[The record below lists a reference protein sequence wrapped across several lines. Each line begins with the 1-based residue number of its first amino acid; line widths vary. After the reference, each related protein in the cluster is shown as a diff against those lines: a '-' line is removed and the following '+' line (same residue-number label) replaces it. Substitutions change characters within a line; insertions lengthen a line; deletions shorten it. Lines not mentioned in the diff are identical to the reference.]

1 MLQPVSYDRLVRPPP
16 LRLPCP
22 RAYHAF
28 MSDEYDDENFSS
40 DDEYGEGGI
49 PADLEADIEERINQ
63 AAEDRAHELYNDPSP
78 RSGGCL
84 LILALPVLGLWLLR

>member
-1 MLQPVSYDRLVRPPP
+1 
-16 LRLPCP
+16 
-22 RAYHAF
+22 
-28 MSDEYDDENFSS
+28 MSDDYDDENFNS

-63 AAEDRAHELYNDPSP
+63 AADDRLHDLHVDSGP

-84 LILALPVLGLWLLR
+84 LILALPLLSLWLLR

>member
-1 MLQPVSYDRLVRPPP
+1 
-16 LRLPCP
+16 
-22 RAYHAF
+22 
-28 MSDEYDDENFSS
+28 MSDEYDDVDNDEDFR

-63 AAEDRAHELYNDPSP
+63 TAEDRLHDLHADSGP

-84 LILALPVLGLWLLR
+84 LILALPVLGLWLMR

>member
-1 MLQPVSYDRLVRPPP
+1 
-16 LRLPCP
+16 
-22 RAYHAF
+22 
-28 MSDEYDDENFSS
+28 MSDDYDDENFRP

-63 AAEDRAHELYNDPSP
+63 AADDRQHALHADSGP

-84 LILALPVLGLWLLR
+84 LILALPLLSLWLLR

>member
-1 MLQPVSYDRLVRPPP
+1 MTDRP
-16 LRLPCP
+16 LAPHPAAGITCR
-22 RAYHAF
+22 
-28 MSDEYDDENFSS
+28 MSDDYDDENFRS

-63 AAEDRAHELYNDPSP
+63 SADDRLHALHADSGP

-84 LILALPVLGLWLLR
+84 LILALPLLSLWLLR

>member
-1 MLQPVSYDRLVRPPP
+1 
-16 LRLPCP
+16 
-22 RAYHAF
+22 
-28 MSDEYDDENFSS
+28 MSDDFDDQDFSS

-49 PADLEADIEERINQ
+49 PADLEADFEERIQ
-63 AAEDRAHELYNDPSP
+63 READDRAHALYADSSP

>member
-1 MLQPVSYDRLVRPPP
+1 MK
-16 LRLPCP
+16 
-22 RAYHAF
+22 
-28 MSDEYDDENFSS
+28 DEYDEEDFNS

-49 PADLEADIEERINQ
+49 PADLEADIEDRINQ
-63 AAEDRAHELYNDPSP
+63 AAEDRAHGLYNDSGP

>member
-1 MLQPVSYDRLVRPPP
+1 
-16 LRLPCP
+16 
-22 RAYHAF
+22 
-28 MSDEYDDENFSS
+28 MSDEYDDVDNDGDFQ

-63 AAEDRAHELYNDPSP
+63 AAEDRAHDLYTDSSP

-84 LILALPVLGLWLLR
+84 LILALPVLGLWLLSQSRTACCPSCL

>member
-1 MLQPVSYDRLVRPPP
+1 
-16 LRLPCP
+16 
-22 RAYHAF
+22 
-28 MSDEYDDENFSS
+28 MSDDYDDENFGS

-63 AAEDRAHELYNDPSP
+63 ATDDRLHDLHAESGP

-84 LILALPVLGLWLLR
+84 LILALPLLSLWLW

>member
-1 MLQPVSYDRLVRPPP
+1 M
-16 LRLPCP
+16 
-22 RAYHAF
+22 AH
-28 MSDEYDDENFSS
+28 MSDEHDDDENLSS

-49 PADLEADIEERINQ
+49 PADLEADIEERINR
-63 AAEDRAHELYNDPSP
+63 AAEDRAHDLNTDSSP

>member
-1 MLQPVSYDRLVRPPP
+1 MTDRP
-16 LRLPCP
+16 LAPHPAAGITCR
-22 RAYHAF
+22 
-28 MSDEYDDENFSS
+28 MSDDYDDENFRS

-63 AAEDRAHELYNDPSP
+63 AADDRQHALHADSGP

-84 LILALPVLGLWLLR
+84 LILALPLLSLWLLR

>member
-1 MLQPVSYDRLVRPPP
+1 

-22 RAYHAF
+22 RACHAF
-28 MSDEYDDENFSS
+28 KSDEYDDENFSS

-63 AAEDRAHELYNDPSP
+63 AADDRMHDLHTDSRP

-84 LILALPVLGLWLLR
+84 LILALPVLGLWLIR

>member
-1 MLQPVSYDRLVRPPP
+1 
-16 LRLPCP
+16 
-22 RAYHAF
+22 
-28 MSDEYDDENFSS
+28 MSDDYDDENFSS

-63 AAEDRAHELYNDPSP
+63 AADYRLHDLHADSGP

-84 LILALPVLGLWLLR
+84 LILALPLLSLWLLR

>member
-1 MLQPVSYDRLVRPPP
+1 
-16 LRLPCP
+16 
-22 RAYHAF
+22 
-28 MSDEYDDENFSS
+28 MSDDHDDENLSS

-63 AAEDRAHELYNDPSP
+63 AADDRLHDLHTDSSP

-84 LILALPVLGLWLLR
+84 LILALPLLSL

>member
-1 MLQPVSYDRLVRPPP
+1 M
-16 LRLPCP
+16 RLPCP
-22 RAYHAF
+22 RAYYGL
-28 MSDEYDDENFSS
+28 MSDDHDDENFSS

-63 AAEDRAHELYNDPSP
+63 AADDRLHDLHTDSGP

-84 LILALPVLGLWLLR
+84 LILALPVLSLWFW

>member
-1 MLQPVSYDRLVRPPP
+1 M
-16 LRLPCP
+16 RLPGP

-63 AAEDRAHELYNDPSP
+63 AAKDRAHDLHADSGP

-84 LILALPVLGLWLLR
+84 LILALPVMGLWLMR

>member
-1 MLQPVSYDRLVRPPP
+1 
-16 LRLPCP
+16 
-22 RAYHAF
+22 
-28 MSDEYDDENFSS
+28 MSDDYDDQGIDA

-63 AAEDRAHELYNDPSP
+63 AADDRLHDLNTDSGP

-84 LILALPVLGLWLLR
+84 LILALPLLSLWLLR

>member
-1 MLQPVSYDRLVRPPP
+1 MP
-16 LRLPCP
+16 L
-22 RAYHAF
+22 
-28 MSDEYDDENFSS
+28 MSDEHDDDENFSS

-63 AAEDRAHELYNDPSP
+63 AAEDRAHDLYNDSSP

-84 LILALPVLGLWLLR
+84 LILALPLLSLWLLR

>member
-1 MLQPVSYDRLVRPPP
+1 M
-16 LRLPCP
+16 RLPCP
-22 RAYHAF
+22 RAYYGL
-28 MSDEYDDENFSS
+28 MSDDHDDENFSS

-49 PADLEADIEERINQ
+49 PPDLEADIEEKIQREVDERTSSLY
-63 AAEDRAHELYNDPSP
+63 EDSRP